1 MLPLEMS
8 SRGGGGA
15 KFFTRQET
23 FSKEIKSTKTRPPP
37 DARQRASAT
46 KGPFVAVG
54 SDMWMIWRM
63 VLQFK
68 FGIRDVSLERRYGS
82 EAHEEYKL

>member
-1 MLPLEMS
+1 MDQVPTSFQAVSEAQWQSLGDAVVVNTIANTYLNYVL
-8 SRGGGGA
+8 A
-15 KFFTRQET
+15 K
-23 FSKEIKSTKTRPPP
+23 

-68 FGIRDVSLERRYGS
+68 FGIRDVSLERR
-82 EAHEEYKL
+82 